1 MPTTAVPSAQYRSIA
16 ATNSCAPIVQ
26 PVVLYGSGDGN
37 IIARRRRR
45 DTPSK
50 QVEYGPRN
58 ECDRA
63 PAQLAHRPMHAFPLL
78 QLHIFM
84 AKLLTDQE
92 FHRFNEL
99 QQKQAAFTISSDEAD
114 ELRDIVA
121 RAQQRRD
128 DRAQAMQTIES
139 HIRTFNITPDEL
151 FSPEQ
156 IAEAARAFGLIPL
169 AKKPRKGT
177 DAKPAEPKAS
187 AVAPASSVAAPASS
201 VAAPASSVAAPTGSV
216 AAPAGSVATP
226 ALAVDASRKS
236 KLPGAGMD
244 ACTAADHA
252 DSPPAPAPGAETAIP
267 AAVQAGTEARA
278 SAETGTEVR
287 TEPA

>member
-1 MPTTAVPSAQYRSIA
+1 
-16 ATNSCAPIVQ
+16 
-26 PVVLYGSGDGN
+26 
-37 IIARRRRR
+37 
-45 DTPSK
+45 
-50 QVEYGPRN
+50 
-58 ECDRA
+58 
-63 PAQLAHRPMHAFPLL
+63 
-78 QLHIFM
+78 M

-99 QQKQAAFTISSDEAD
+99 QQKQTAFTISSDEAD

-139 HIRTFNITPDEL
+139 HIRTFGITPDEL
-151 FSPEQ
+151 FSPQQ

-187 AVAPASSVAAPASS
+187 AVAPASSVATPA
-201 VAAPASSVAAPTGSV
+201 GCV
-216 AAPAGSVATP
+216 AAPAGSVSAP
-226 ALAVDASRKS
+226 ALAVDTSRKA

-244 ACTAADHA
+244 AHTAADHA
-252 DSPPAPAPGAETAIP
+252 DSDLAPAPGAETPSP
-267 AAVQAGTEARA
+267 AAVQAGTGARA

-287 TEPA
+287 TEPV

>member
-1 MPTTAVPSAQYRSIA
+1 
-16 ATNSCAPIVQ
+16 
-26 PVVLYGSGDGN
+26 
-37 IIARRRRR
+37 
-45 DTPSK
+45 
-50 QVEYGPRN
+50 
-58 ECDRA
+58 
-63 PAQLAHRPMHAFPLL
+63 MHSPCFK
-78 QLHIFM
+78 LHIFM

-99 QQKQAAFTISSDEAD
+99 QQKQTAFTISSDEAD

-139 HIRTFNITPDEL
+139 HIRTFSITPDEL
-151 FSPEQ
+151 FSPQQ

-187 AVAPASSVAAPASS
+187 AVAPANSVTAPTGPVAAPADSVATPTGSVAAPASS
-201 VAAPASSVAAPTGSV
+201 VATSAGSV
-216 AAPAGSVATP
+216 VTPAGSVSTP
-226 ALAVDASRKS
+226 TLAVDTSRKA

-244 ACTAADHA
+244 AHMAADHA
-252 DSPPAPAPGAETAIP
+252 DSDPAPAPSAETAP
-267 AAVQAGTEARA
+267 LAAVQAGTEARA

>member
-1 MPTTAVPSAQYRSIA
+1 
-16 ATNSCAPIVQ
+16 
-26 PVVLYGSGDGN
+26 
-37 IIARRRRR
+37 
-45 DTPSK
+45 
-50 QVEYGPRN
+50 
-58 ECDRA
+58 
-63 PAQLAHRPMHAFPLL
+63 MHAFSLL

-187 AVAPASSVAAPASS
+187 AVAPASSA
-201 VAAPASSVAAPTGSV
+201 AAPTGPI

-267 AAVQAGTEARA
+267 AAVQVGTEARA

>member
-1 MPTTAVPSAQYRSIA
+1 
-16 ATNSCAPIVQ
+16 
-26 PVVLYGSGDGN
+26 
-37 IIARRRRR
+37 
-45 DTPSK
+45 
-50 QVEYGPRN
+50 
-58 ECDRA
+58 
-63 PAQLAHRPMHAFPLL
+63 MHSPCFK
-78 QLHIFM
+78 LHIFM

-99 QQKQAAFTISSDEAD
+99 QQKQTAFTISSDEAD

-139 HIRTFNITPDEL
+139 HIRTFGITPDEL
-151 FSPEQ
+151 FSPQQ

-187 AVAPASSVAAPASS
+187 AVAPASSVAAP
-201 VAAPASSVAAPTGSV
+201 TGPV

-226 ALAVDASRKS
+226 AGCVAAPAGSVSAPALAVDTSRKA
-236 KLPGAGMD
+236 KLPSAGMD
-244 ACTAADHA
+244 AHTAADHA
-252 DSPPAPAPGAETAIP
+252 DSDLAPAPGAETASP
-267 AAVQAGTEARA
+267 AAVQAGTGARA

-287 TEPA
+287 TEPV

>member
-1 MPTTAVPSAQYRSIA
+1 
-16 ATNSCAPIVQ
+16 
-26 PVVLYGSGDGN
+26 
-37 IIARRRRR
+37 
-45 DTPSK
+45 
-50 QVEYGPRN
+50 
-58 ECDRA
+58 
-63 PAQLAHRPMHAFPLL
+63 MHSPCFK
-78 QLHIFM
+78 LHIFM

-92 FHRFNEL
+92 FHRFTEL
-99 QQKQAAFTISSDEAD
+99 QQKQTAFTISSDEAD

-139 HIRTFNITPDEL
+139 HIRTFGITPDEL
-151 FSPEQ
+151 FSPQQ

-187 AVAPASSVAAPASS
+187 AVAPASSI
-201 VAAPASSVAAPTGSV
+201 AAPTGPV
-216 AAPAGSVATP
+216 AAPAGSVATSAGSVVTPAGSVATPAGCVAAPAGSVSAP
-226 ALAVDASRKS
+226 ALAVDTSRKA

-244 ACTAADHA
+244 THTAADDA
-252 DSPPAPAPGAETAIP
+252 DSDPAPAPGAETASP
-267 AAVQAGTEARA
+267 AAVQAGAGALA

-287 TEPA
+287 TEPV

>member
-1 MPTTAVPSAQYRSIA
+1 MPCSSAA
-16 ATNSCAPIVQ
+16 A
-26 PVVLYGSGDGN
+26 GN
-37 IIARRRRR
+37 LLRHSLAEDRRR
-45 DTPSK
+45 DTSSK

-187 AVAPASSVAAPASS
+187 AVAPASSVAAPTGP
-201 VAAPASSVAAPTGSV
+201 VVTPTGPIV
-216 AAPAGSVATP
+216 APAGSVATP

-236 KLPGAGMD
+236 QLPGAGMD

-252 DSPPAPAPGAETAIP
+252 DSDPAPAPGAKTAIP

>member
-1 MPTTAVPSAQYRSIA
+1 
-16 ATNSCAPIVQ
+16 
-26 PVVLYGSGDGN
+26 
-37 IIARRRRR
+37 
-45 DTPSK
+45 
-50 QVEYGPRN
+50 
-58 ECDRA
+58 
-63 PAQLAHRPMHAFPLL
+63 MHSPCFK
-78 QLHIFM
+78 LHIFM

-92 FHRFNEL
+92 FHRFTEL
-99 QQKQAAFTISSDEAD
+99 QQKQTAFTISSDEAD

-139 HIRTFNITPDEL
+139 HIRTFGITPDEL
-151 FSPEQ
+151 FSPQQ

-187 AVAPASSVAAPASS
+187 AVAPASSI
-201 VAAPASSVAAPTGSV
+201 AAPTGPV
-216 AAPAGSVATP
+216 AAPAGSVATSAGSVVTPAGSVATPAGCVAAPAGSVSAP
-226 ALAVDASRKS
+226 ALAVDTSRKA

-244 ACTAADHA
+244 THTAADHA
-252 DSPPAPAPGAETAIP
+252 DSDPVPAPGAETASP
-267 AAVQAGTEARA
+267 AAVQAGTGARA
-278 SAETGTEVR
+278 SAETGTEAR